1 MKTPIPTDESTRA
14 LVSRLWRE
22 HLRDYK
28 GRLVVVGILTLLVA
42 GATAL
47 YPAVIDQA
55 FDMFVRKD
63 RRILYQI
70 PIQVLIVTGFKAAVQ
85 FGQSVATQNL
95 VLVVIRD
102 LQIRMFGHLMD
113 SDLERME
120 REAPAQLAARFTTD
134 AATIREAM
142 TRAVNGVSD
151 AMTVVGL
158 VCSMIYMDWLL
169 SLLALALYPLA
180 AVPMQRIGKRVR
192 RASGSMQE
200 RMGETA
206 MMLNESFS
214 QSRTIR
220 AYRLEESERKR
231 AGAVFDHLY
240 RALLRMV
247 RSRARVDPVLEVLG
261 GVTVALVIGFAGWR
275 AAAGAAT
282 LGNFSGFVAALM
294 LASRPL
300 RALGSLNAAVQE
312 GLAGLARS
320 FSIIDEPPGI
330 IDRPGVGTL
339 PPGPGALCFKN
350 VAFTYPDGRPGLQGL
365 SFVAHPGQTVALVG
379 ASGGGKS
386 TALAL
391 IPRLYEV
398 TTGGIEIDGVDIRNV
413 SLASLRD
420 AIAYVGQDSLL
431 FDDTVAANIRMGR
444 PSSTEEQIAAAAEA
458 AAAAA
463 FINALPEGDRTPVGH
478 SGGRLSGGQRQRVAL
493 ARAFLRD
500 PRILLLD
507 EATSALDA
515 ESEAAV
521 QSALSRLRKG
531 RTTVI
536 VAHRLSTVRDADLV
550 VVMAEGR
557 AMESGTHAELLSHD
571 GIYARLVRTQGLMP

>member
-1 MKTPIPTDESTRA
+1 MRTLTTDESTRA
-14 LVSRLWRE
+14 LVGRLWRE
-22 HLRDYK
+22 QLRHYK
-28 GRLVVVGILTLLVA
+28 GRLIIVGILTLLVA
-42 GATAL
+42 GTTAL

-70 PIQVLIVTGFKAAVQ
+70 PLQVLVVTSIKAAVQ

-102 LQIRMFGHLMD
+102 LQNRMFGHLME
-113 SDLERME
+113 SDLARME

-169 SLLALALYPLA
+169 SIIALALYPLA
-180 AVPMQRIGKRVR
+180 AVPMQRIGRRVR
-192 RASGSMQE
+192 RASGNMQE

-206 MMLNESFS
+206 MMLNESFA

-220 AYRLEESERKR
+220 AYRLEEAERQR
-231 AGAVFDHLY
+231 AELVFSQLY

-282 LGNFSGFVAALM
+282 LGNFSGFVAALL

-320 FSIIDEPPGI
+320 FAVIDEPPGI
-330 IDRPGVGTL
+330 TDGPDARPL
-339 PPGPGALCFKN
+339 PAGPGALSFKD
-350 VAFTYPDGRPGLQGL
+350 VYFTYPDGRPGLCGL
-365 SFVAHPGQTVALVG
+365 SFEALPGQTVALVG

-386 TALAL
+386 TALTL

-398 TTGGIEIDGVDIRNV
+398 QRGAIHVDGVDIRTV
-413 SLASLRD
+413 SMASLRD

-444 PSSTEEQIAAAAEA
+444 PEATETQILEAAEA
-458 AAAAA
+458 AAAS
-463 FINALPEGDRTPVGH
+463 FIQTLPEGDKTPVGH
-478 SGGRLSGGQRQRVAL
+478 SGTKLSGGQRQRVAL

-521 QSALSRLRKG
+521 QSALARLRSG
-531 RTTVI
+531 RTTII
-536 VAHRLSTVRDADLV
+536 VAHRLSTVRSADLV

-557 AMESGTHAELLSHD
+557 AIESGTHAELLAQD
-571 GIYARLVRTQGLMP
+571 GVYARLVRTQGLMP